1 MPHIGGIERNT
12 NGENEMTTK
21 AIIKDAE
28 AAVAAMD
35 SLSCFF
41 MSAAEGNWLQ
51 AAFDAV
57 AFLCAAKMP

>member
-1 MPHIGGIERNT
+1 
-12 NGENEMTTK
+12 MTTK

-41 MSAAEGNWLQ
+41 MSAAEGNWIQ
-51 AAFDAV
+51 ATFDGIS
-57 AFLCAAKMP
+57 FLCAAKNALF

>member
-1 MPHIGGIERNT
+1 
-12 NGENEMTTK
+12 MTAKT
-21 AIIKDAE
+21 IIKDAE

-51 AAFDAV
+51 ATFDGI
-57 AFLCAAKMP
+57 AFLCAAKNTFF